1 MVDIA
6 FLGAQTGFGV
16 IVLLYREREPQF
28 FRDLALA
35 HLQLCT
41 GGDE

>member
-6 FLGAQTGFGV
+6 ILGAQTGFGV
-16 IVLLYREREPQF
+16 VVHLYREREPQLF
-28 FRDLALA
+28 GDLTLA